1 MRALSNNSF
10 KTFLI
15 TLLSLTLLFSI
26 SCSNEGTTGGD
37 TGDDYWYNPDT
48 NDIIP
53 PPSTPG
59 KLTASATRNITIN
72 IANQKVHSAGS
83 ISFLV
88 RPYELQKAG
97 NFTVSI
103 DSVAKATGNSS
114 SLELT
119 PADFSSLTPSSKELT
134 LSANGLNKVNS
145 ASDLK
150 DATAYKY
157 DITFK
162 FTTTSDT
169 VSNKTASYK
178 STVSLYKVVY
188 VTKDMLKTMI
198 TSTPIKTVQ
207 NRSAAAYD
215 NFSDSFTIDFS
226 KASIYSDLKTT
237 TINSMGAGMTDPKQD
252 STYSPVEFTST
263 WLFKFGTTE
272 TRKFIYSHDCNYT
285 ISGSSGG
292 KVDYTLNLNYVFTLK
307 SGYILDDNISFITN
321 DGIKLVITFLN
332 KGKWVDTTL

>member
-1 MRALSNNSF
+1 MRILTNNSF

-59 KLTASATRNITIN
+59 KLTASATKNITIN
-72 IANQKVHSAGS
+72 IANKKVHSAGRV
-83 ISFLV
+83 SFLV
-88 RPYELQKAG
+88 RPYELEKAG
-97 NFTVSI
+97 DFTVSI

-134 LSANGLNKVNS
+134 LSADGLAKVNS

-150 DATAYKY
+150 DATAYDY
-157 DITFK
+157 SVAFK

-169 VSNKTASYK
+169 VSNKTALYT
-178 STVSLYKVVY
+178 STVSLYKVVS

-198 TSTPIKTVQ
+198 KTTPTKTVG

-226 KASIYSDLKTT
+226 KASISSDLKSVTF
-237 TINSMGAGMTDPKQD
+237 NNMAGMTDPTKD
-252 STYSPVEFTST
+252 STYSPYASGLRTLT
-263 WLFKFGTTE
+263 FGKTAE
-272 TRKFIYSHDCNYT
+272 DRKFASTLCKNAT
-285 ISGSSGG
+285 ISVNGSLL
-292 KVDYTLNLNYVFTLK
+292 TLNYVFTLNR
-307 SGYILDDNISFITN
+307 GYVLDNDISFITN
-321 DGIKLVITFLN
+321 EGLNIKVQFLGTK
-332 KGKWVDTTL
+332 KGKWVTD

>member
-1 MRALSNNSF
+1 MSSLTNNSF

-198 TSTPIKTVQ
+198 TSTPTKTVG

-215 NFSDSFTIDFS
+215 GFSDSFTIDFN
-226 KASIYSDLKTT
+226 KASISYDLKTT

-263 WLFKFGTTE
+263 WLFNFGTTE

-292 KVDYTLNLNYVFTLK
+292 RVDYTLNLNYVFTLK

-321 DGIKLVITFLN
+321 EGLTLKVMFLG